1 LAASDEL
8 VLSAWLQASGKE
20 VAAALGGCAAYEEK
34 VLPMF
39 SWTGVLDRAAYAWR
53 AAVTI
58 AFMVGTIILF
68 PYLIKAVVS
77 ASHCSLDTCG
87 AVGLAV
93 PTILRPMLFIA
104 AMAMALSA
112 CVRRARDAGLP
123 PWVGAFPPLMLAGD
137 EALLQYGGAGWAYP
151 FSAGILT
158 ISPPVYALF
167 GLAVMALLG
176 VAPRD
181 TLRNGESHLLDKTLL
196 ILAALLSISAVLR
209 TGVVPLSF
217 LTSLPL
223 VLFVVVM
230 FKSYAAYTMPLFLVP
245 AAYRVWL
252 SRSATP
258 ATPSPGAVAV
268 SETPNLWQP
277 KHAALI
283 GATTAF
289 AVLLWSLLT
298 NSQLPFL
305 LVLIALPVYVMPYFA
320 PTFLLYTALAAS
332 VLRLMARRDA
342 IAAAAVFVA
351 LIPFGFW
358 AASLSS
364 VRMAKAHERE
374 AIAAIPKVALPAKVA
389 AVVIEGD
396 AWPLINCARGRVL
409 SGDYGIGDVL
419 THGQSKSPYLRFTRA
434 TANAPVRKGEAADS
448 APAEYLLIRFPRRPS
463 FFQDRVNVDIAS
475 PPVEIY
481 AVGSAGTQ
489 LVAASYTAL
498 NPPPTFPPML
508 TTSGWYRGDNST
520 TSEESCENV
529 AHFLQQELFDKLPP
543 GRS

>member
-1 LAASDEL
+1 
-8 VLSAWLQASGKE
+8 
-20 VAAALGGCAAYEEK
+20 
-34 VLPMF
+34 MF

-58 AFMVGTIILF
+58 AFLVGTIILF
-68 PYLIKAVVS
+68 PYLIRAIVS

-104 AMAMALSA
+104 AMAMALSS
-112 CVRRARDAGLP
+112 CVRRARDAGLH
-123 PWVGAFPPLMLAGD
+123 PWLGAFPPLMLVGD
-137 EALLQYGGAGWAYP
+137 QALLQYAGAGWAYP

-167 GLAVMALLG
+167 GLALMALLG
-176 VAPRD
+176 VPPRD
-181 TLRNGESHLLDKTLL
+181 TLRNGGSRLLDKALL

-209 TGVVPLSF
+209 TGVLPLSF

-223 VLFVVVM
+223 IMLGVIKFA
-230 FKSYAAYTMPLFLVP
+230 SYAAYTMPVFLVLGG
-245 AAYRVWL
+245 YRVWL
-252 SRSATP
+252 SYSVAP

-277 KHAALI
+277 KRAALI
-283 GATTAF
+283 GATIAF
-289 AVLLWSLLT
+289 ALLLWSLLT
-298 NSQLPFL
+298 NSQMPFPLVLFALVADVLPFF
-305 LVLIALPVYVMPYFA
+305 V

-364 VRMAKAHERE
+364 VRMAKARERE
-374 AIAAIPKVALPAKVA
+374 AIAAIPKVALPAKVG

-396 AWPLINCARGRVL
+396 AWPPINCARSRIL

-434 TANAPVRKGEAADS
+434 TAKSPVRKGEAADS
-448 APAEYLLIRFPRRPS
+448 APAEYLLIRFPRRPP
-463 FFQDRVNVDIAS
+463 FFQDRVSVDIAS

-520 TSEESCENV
+520 TSEESCKSV
-529 AHFLQQELFDKLPP
+529 ASFLQQELFDKLPP